1 MNVSYLTSD
10 AQPASGQAAK
20 ARHERSHARRH
31 HSARPALV
39 SALALL
45 TLAGGAFAPL
55 PASAQRRPKSPD
67 EERTDFRPPSVP
79 LVTHDPYFCVW
90 SNADHLTDDWT
101 RHWTGAVNPLVG
113 LVRID
118 GKPLRWAGPQPK
130 GVPAMAQAGLEI
142 YPTRTVYHMEAEG
155 VRLNITFLSPLLPTN
170 LEVMSRPV
178 TYVTWDAQ
186 AIDDKTHAVSLYFD
200 CTGEWAVNEPS
211 QTINESVS
219 IENGMLVGKAGT
231 DTQKILSRS
240 GDNLRIDYG
249 YFYVAVPTANARQ
262 TIAPADESRDV
273 FGQVRKIE
281 MSPLTFPRAARDNWP
296 AITNVIDMGRVGKT
310 SVLRHA
316 LLAYDELYE
325 VQLMGKN
332 LRPYWK
338 RNGMTAEQLL
348 AIAERQYKT
357 VTAECKR
364 FDDEIMADL
373 TRQGGERYQ
382 RLVTLA
388 YRQCLSAHGLAA
400 DEAGNPLLFPKE
412 NFSNGCISTVD
423 ILYPSSPFFL
433 LFNTNLLR
441 AQLTPVM
448 EYAQGG
454 KWKFPFAPHDLGQ
467 YPLANGQVYGG
478 GENNERDQ
486 MPVEESGN
494 MILILAAMAKADG
507 NADYAAKYWPL
518 LTRWAAYLRD
528 KGLDPENQLCTDD
541 FAGHLAHNTNL
552 SLKAIEALGG
562 YALLADM
569 TGHKD
574 EAQSY
579 RKTAQDFAAKWQTM
593 ASAGDHY
600 KLTFDGKDET
610 WSQKYN
616 LVWDRILGLNLFPAS
631 VTDSEIAYYKAHQ
644 NKYGLPLDN
653 RKSYTKLD
661 WTLWSAT
668 LAPSQDDFRALVS
681 PLYDW
686 SNATPSRVPL
696 TDWFETT
703 NGREVGFQARSVV
716 GGLAIKMLA
725 DPAMWHKWADR
736 ATTKATPS
744 RGANKKVVTTRN

>member
-1 MNVSYLTSD
+1 MNVSHF
-10 AQPASGQAAK
+10 ASGAQ
-20 ARHERSHARRH
+20 R
-31 HSARPALV
+31 ALV
-39 SALALL
+39 GALTLL
-45 TLAGGAFAPL
+45 TLTGVSSAPMQAHAQRK
-55 PASAQRRPKSPD
+55 PASPS

-90 SNADHLTDDWT
+90 SDADHLTDDWT
-101 RHWTGAVNPLVG
+101 RHWTGAVHPLVG
-113 LVRID
+113 MARID
-118 GKPLRWAGPQPK
+118 GKPFRWAGPQPK
-130 GVPAMAQAGLEI
+130 SVPVMSQTGLEI
-142 YPTRTVYHMEAEG
+142 YPTRTVYHMEG
-155 VRLNITFLSPLLPTN
+155 GGIRLNITFLSPLLPTN

-186 AIDDKTHAVSLYFD
+186 AIDDTTHSVTLYFD
-200 CTGEWAVNEPS
+200 CTGEWAVNKPE
-211 QTINESVS
+211 QAINESLSVQ
-219 IENGMLVGKAGT
+219 NGLLIGKAGT
-231 DTQKILSRS
+231 DEQKILNKS
-240 GDNLRIDYG
+240 GDDQRIDWG
-249 YFYVAVPTANARQ
+249 YFYIAVPTGGARQ
-262 TIAPADESRDV
+262 ALAPADESRDV

-296 AITNVIDMGRVGKT
+296 AITNVISLGTVGKNP
-310 SVLRHA
+310 VARHA

-348 AIAERQYKT
+348 VTAERQYKT
-357 VTAECKR
+357 VTAECKK

-373 TRQGGERYQ
+373 TKQGGERYQ

-400 DEAGNPLLFPKE
+400 DAGGSPLLFPKE

-454 KWKFPFAPHDLGQ
+454 RWKFPFAPHDLGQ

-478 GENNERDQ
+478 KEDNERDQ
-486 MPVEESGN
+486 MPVEETGN
-494 MILILAAMAKADG
+494 MILMLAAMAKVDG
-507 NADYAAKYWPL
+507 SADYAAKYWPL
-518 LTRWAAYLRD
+518 LERWAAYLRD

-574 EAQSY
+574 VAQSY
-579 RKTAQDFAAKWQTM
+579 RKIAQEFAAKWQTM

-600 KLTFDGKDET
+600 KLTFDGKDTT

-616 LVWDRILGLNLFPAS
+616 LVWDKILGLNLFPPA
-631 VTDSEIAYYKAHQ
+631 VTDTEIAYYKAHL

-661 WTLWSAT
+661 WTVWTAT
-668 LAPSQDDFRALVS
+668 LASSNADFRAITA

-686 SNATPSRVPL
+686 ANATPSRVPM

-703 NGREVGFQARSVV
+703 NGKEVGFQARSVV

-736 ATTKATPS
+736 AATKTTPT
-744 RGANKKVVTTRN
+744 RGAKKKVITASK

>member
-1 MNVSYLTSD
+1 MNVLKLTIEHF
-10 AQPASGQAAK
+10 ASGQK
-20 ARHERSHARRH
+20 PCSARRRTSARLPNRMQRVGPTALGLLALAGPALAPVHAR
-31 HSARPALV
+31 
-39 SALALL
+39 
-45 TLAGGAFAPL
+45 
-55 PASAQRRPKSPD
+55 AQRKPANPS

-90 SNADHLTDDWT
+90 SDADHLTDDWT
-101 RHWTGAVNPLVG
+101 RHWTGAAHPLVG
-113 LVRID
+113 MARID
-118 GKPLRWAGPQPK
+118 GKPFRWAGPQPK
-130 GVPAMAQAGLEI
+130 GVPVMSQTGLEI
-142 YPTRTVYHMEAEG
+142 YPTRTVYHMEGGG

-186 AIDDKTHAVSLYFD
+186 AIDDKTHPVTLYFD
-200 CTGEWAVNEPS
+200 CTGEWAVNKPE
-211 QTINESVS
+211 QAINESVS
-219 IENGMLVGKAGT
+219 VQNGLLIGKAGT
-231 DTQKILSRS
+231 DEQKILSRS
-240 GDNLRIDYG
+240 GDDLRIDWG
-249 YFYVAVPTANARQ
+249 YFYIAVPTPNARQ
-262 TIAPADESRDV
+262 VIAPADESRDV
-273 FGQVRKIE
+273 FGQARKIE
-281 MSPLTFPRAARDNWP
+281 MFPLTFPRPARDRWP
-296 AITNVIDMGRVGKT
+296 AITNVIELGTVGKNPV
-310 SVLRHA
+310 SRHA

-348 AIAERQYKT
+348 ATAERQYKT
-357 VTAECKR
+357 VTAECKK

-373 TRQGGERYQ
+373 TKQGGERYQ

-400 DEAGNPLLFPKE
+400 DAAGNPLLFPKE

-454 KWKFPFAPHDLGQ
+454 RWKFPFAPHDLGQ

-478 GENNERDQ
+478 KEDNERDQ

-494 MILILAAMAKADG
+494 MILMLAAMAKVDG

-518 LTRWAAYLRD
+518 LERWAAYLRD

-562 YALLADM
+562 CALLADM

-579 RKTAQDFAAKWQTM
+579 RKTAQESAAKWQTM

-616 LVWDRILGLNLFPAS
+616 LVWDKILGLNLFPAS
-631 VTDSEIAYYKAHQ
+631 VTDTEVAYYKAHL

-653 RKSYTKLD
+653 RESYTKLD
-661 WTLWSAT
+661 WTVWSAT
-668 LAPSQDDFRALVS
+668 LAPSGEDFRALVS

-686 SNATPSRVPL
+686 ANATPSRVPL
-696 TDWFETT
+696 TDWFDTK
-703 NGREVGFQARSVV
+703 NGREKGFQARSVV

-725 DPAMWHKWADR
+725 DPVMWHKWADR
-736 ATTKATPS
+736 ATTKTMPT
-744 RGANKKVVTTRN
+744 RGAKKKVVTARN